1 MQKLTFKISD
11 VPVFIFE
18 VDHVNKRVTLLN
30 EPDEIGADI
39 LLTENER
46 NYNGIEKRLNYL
58 MNKEHSL
65 EEWAKIINKGD
76 FYADSQHRLNLSV
89 ENSEHGEKYPP
100 CES

>member
-1 MQKLTFKISD
+1 MQKLIFKISD

-18 VDHVNKRVTLLN
+18 VDHVNKRVNLLN
-30 EPDEIGADI
+30 EPNEIGADI

-65 EEWAKIINKGD
+65 EEWSEIINKGD
-76 FYADSQHRLNLSV
+76 FYADSQHRLNLNV
-89 ENSEHGEKYPP
+89 ENSEHGEKHPP